1 MEQYVTTK
9 RYCASCGALMVS
21 IRLADRTARFTC
33 KNCGVEVFS
42 RIKTRRREDITI
54 FVPPG
59 QVILDAC

>member
-1 MEQYVTTK
+1 
-9 RYCASCGALMVS
+9 MVS